1 MKDRFKFKHWDKQIK
16 QMRYGDIQLG
26 YNGQPFVITDNKEK
40 PVEDIKDVVTL
51 QCTGLKDKNGKLI
64 YEGDILK
71 TANGVGIVSYFE
83 STASYK
89 LATLMPSG
97 DYGFT
102 RLSIHITDTWY
113 YLEDWNLEEQYV
125 IGNKFENPELLKNNK
140 LDKSKVREI
149 LKDD

>member
-1 MKDRFKFKHWDKQIK
+1 MNDRFKFRTFWKDEGR
-16 QMRYGDIQLG
+16 MYYFNGDFPRISKEDEEIV
-26 YNGQPFVITDNKEK
+26 VIM
-40 PVEDIKDVVTL
+40 
-51 QCTGLKDKNGKLI
+51 QCTGLEDKNGTLI

-71 TANGVGIVSYFE
+71 TANGVGIVFYFE

-102 RLSIHITDTWY
+102 RQSIHITDTWY

-125 IGNKFENPELLKNNK
+125 IGNKFENPELLKITNLIN
-140 LDKSKVREI
+140 
-149 LKDD
+149 